1 MNRRIYLGM
10 VALPIYLYNA
20 DVNLI
25 SHSKAPSFT
34 NQLFAINFVVD
45 QKANDQSQMRL
56 WQIAD
61 GRDQTE
67 DCLRRR
73 DCRI

>member
-1 MNRRIYLGM
+1 MNRQIYIGM
-10 VALPIYLYNA
+10 MALPIYLYNA

-25 SHSKAPSFT
+25 IHSETPSFT
-34 NQLFAINFVVD
+34 NQLFITTVVVD
-45 QKANDQSQMRL
+45 HNANNQSHMSSWL
-56 WQIAD
+56 IAD

-73 DCRI
+73 DCKI

>member
-1 MNRRIYLGM
+1 MNRRIYIGM

-25 SHSKAPSFT
+25 SHSEASSFT
-34 NQLFAINFVVD
+34 NQLFAINVVID
-45 QKANDQSQMRL
+45 QKANNQSQVRS

-73 DCRI
+73 DCKI